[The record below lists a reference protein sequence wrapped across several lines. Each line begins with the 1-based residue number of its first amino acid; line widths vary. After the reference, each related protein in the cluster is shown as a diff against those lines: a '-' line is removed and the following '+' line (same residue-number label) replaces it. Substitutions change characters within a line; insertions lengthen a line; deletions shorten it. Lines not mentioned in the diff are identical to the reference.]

1 MPKILYSNVNIL
13 IDERNREIL
22 INPPSERFYH
32 VAYDE
37 MHTVFF
43 NATLA
48 RDGDGSYIIEG
59 KQTLY
64 TKHNA
69 MGGDYEKLLCEHPK
83 ELIKKSSL
91 FWLFG
96 TYTVYGV
103 HKREVASRYI
113 CRYKEYCII
122 QREQILSH
130 EFAEDKRE
138 LKKSIIER
146 I

>member
-22 INPPSERFYH
+22 VNPADERFYTIAH
-32 VAYDE
+32 E
-37 MHTVFF
+37 KMGSIFF
-43 NATLA
+43 DATLSL
-48 RDGDGSYIIEG
+48 DENCVYIIEG
-59 KQTLY
+59 RQTLY
-64 TKHNA
+64 NEHSA
-69 MGGDYEKLLCEHPK
+69 MGSDYEKLLCKHPK

-96 TYTVYGV
+96 TYRVSGV
-103 HKREVASRYI
+103 HKREVSSRYI

-122 QREQILSH
+122 QREKIISS

-138 LKKSIIER
+138 LKK
-146 I
+146 

>member
-13 IDERNREIL
+13 IDEQNREIL
-22 INPPSERFYH
+22 VNPADERFYTIAH
-32 VAYDE
+32 EE
-37 MHTVFF
+37 MGSVFF
-43 NATLA
+43 DATLSLNE
-48 RDGDGSYIIEG
+48 DSVYTIEG

-64 TKHNA
+64 NEHIA
-69 MGGDYEKLLCEHPK
+69 LGGDYEKLLCRHPK

-96 TYTVYGV
+96 LYRVSGV
-103 HKREVASRYI
+103 HKREVYCKYI

-122 QREQILSH
+122 QREKILSY

-138 LKKSIIER
+138 LKK
-146 I
+146 

>member
-1 MPKILYSNVNIL
+1 MPNMLYSNVNIL

-22 INPPSERFYH
+22 INPPSERFYN

-37 MHTVFF
+37 MHSVFL
-43 NATLA
+43 NASLA
-48 RDGDGSYIIEG
+48 SDDDGSYVIEG

-64 TKHNA
+64 TEHSA
-69 MGGDYEKLLCEHPK
+69 IGSDYEKLLCKHPK

-96 TYTVYGV
+96 TYTVSGV

-122 QREQILSH
+122 QRESILSS
-130 EFAEDKRE
+130 EFAQE
-138 LKKSIIER
+138 
-146 I
+146 